1 MRRTAIDVLVGVG
14 NIMKGWYWF
23 VLVWKVSIRMYVC
36 VDGWGYLSSAG
47 CSLLEVD
54 SRRVKSVVPT
64 AD

>member
-1 MRRTAIDVLVGVG
+1 MRRTTIDVLVGVG
-14 NIMKGWYWF
+14 NMKGWYWF
-23 VLVWKVSIRMYVC
+23 SLVWKVLVRTYVC

-54 SRRVKSVVPT
+54 SRVKSVVPT